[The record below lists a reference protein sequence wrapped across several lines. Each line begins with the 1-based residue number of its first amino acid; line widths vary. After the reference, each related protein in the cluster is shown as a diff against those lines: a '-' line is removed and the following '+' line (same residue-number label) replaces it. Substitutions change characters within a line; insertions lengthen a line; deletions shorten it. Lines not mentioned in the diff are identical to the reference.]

1 MSSDIRSNKNGYEI
15 RAEMLELAA
24 NILQFEY
31 TAKQNVYLKDIET
44 EAATKKP
51 TPPTTDDVVAQA
63 QKLYEFVNKNENRAR
78 DR

>member
-31 TAKQNVYLKDIET
+31 TAKQHVYLKDIES
-44 EAATKKP
+44 EPATTKP
-51 TPPTTDDVVAQA
+51 TPPTTNDVVAHA